1 MFTLISYQ
9 EGISGYYEDDWQ
21 IIRRINSPKEF
32 LEALKEGYL
41 EDASNR
47 SQSPINGFT
56 IKYIYLENSD
66 IMYQKHQTYLF
77 NHLFYGLVI
86 IFFLK
91 LYLFWIMFK
100 K

>member
-56 IKYIYLENSD
+56 IKYIYLENR
-66 IMYQKHQTYLF
+66 
-77 NHLFYGLVI
+77 
-86 IFFLK
+86 
-91 LYLFWIMFK
+91 LYK
-100 K
+100 